1 VLRVF
6 IGDVQGCD
14 DELGDLLD
22 ALNFDPAGHELWF
35 AGDLVNRGPH
45 SARVLR
51 RVRELGADSVL
62 GNHELNFLRVVAGDR
77 PLRPRDTFEAL
88 IEDPELDA
96 WLAWLR
102 ERPLVKTWDDVVL
115 VHAGLPPRDLG
126 RLPKRVES
134 LERKLRTGGEPWNDP
149 VLRLLTSVRYCDEKG
164 RQPPDDDAPGAA
176 YEPWFHFYRG
186 ERKVVFGHWSR
197 RGLVREKRVRGVD
210 TGCVW
215 GGRLT
220 AWIAEED
227 RIVSVPARR
236 AYQALDT

>member
-6 IGDVQGCD
+6 VGDVQGCD

-22 ALNFDPAGHELWF
+22 ELRYDPAGHELWF
-35 AGDLVNRGPH
+35 VGDLVNRGPH

-51 RVRELGADSVL
+51 RVRELGARSVL
-62 GNHELNFLRVVAGDR
+62 GNHEVNLLRVVSGAR
-77 PLRPRDTFEAL
+77 PRRPRDTFDALLEAP
-88 IEDPELDA
+88 DLDVLLSWVRA
-96 WLAWLR
+96 
-102 ERPLVKTWDDVVL
+102 RPLVKTWDDLVL
-115 VHAGLPPRDLG
+115 VHAGLPPRDLEQ
-126 RLPKRVES
+126 LPKRAAA
-134 LERKLRTGGEPWNDP
+134 LEKEIHAGGEPWGDP
-149 VLRLLTSVRYCDEKG
+149 LLRLLVSVRHCDAKG
-164 RQPPDDDAPGAA
+164 RQPDDDDHPGKD

-236 AYQALDT
+236 AYQSLDA